1 MQLAVRKNARLRSAG
16 DMPKLSRP
24 APPAPIMQ
32 PAADDRRRRH
42 VRVVSVHVGVSD
54 WVAKQGEMLARYV
67 DLPFSLYT
75 SANDSLKARTLA
87 PSHQPCASA
96 SMALSPIG
104 CAQNATVHKWFVAT
118 GKAPAYVV
126 SHREA
131 IAAETSALSRCILN
145 AIASCDHGVQLHHL
159 AQRACDAEA
168 PEDDLLLFLDSD
180 AWPLAS
186 FRDYV
191 VPLLDAEDGVELV
204 AVRRSVEGMAL
215 WPHPSFAVTTC
226 GAWIRNNHSFSQP
239 PDDEDPAPHT
249 ERLTR
254 QIFDHSRGLL
264 CTTTTNPNPK
274 LDTGAPLW
282 RNYNGRSTKL
292 AALDRMNQLDIDPL
306 FYGVYGLNGVPIAYH
321 QGAGSR
327 HVATSKV
334 VPGPSVRFGV

>member
-1 MQLAVRKNARLRSAG
+1 M
-16 DMPKLSRP
+16 
-24 APPAPIMQ
+24 
-32 PAADDRRRRH
+32 
-42 VRVVSVHVGVSD
+42 
-54 WVAKQGEMLARYV
+54 
-67 DLPFSLYT
+67 T
-75 SANDSLKARTLA
+75 
-87 PSHQPCASA
+87 
-96 SMALSPIG
+96 LSPIG

-118 GKAPAYVV
+118 GKEPAYVV

-226 GAWIRNNHSFSQP
+226 GAWNRNNHSFSQP
-239 PDDEDPAPHT
+239 PDDEEPAPHT

-254 QIFDHSRGLL
+254 QIFDHSRGML
-264 CTTTTNPNPK
+264 CHDHYK

-282 RNYNGRSTKL
+282 RNYNDTSTNW

-306 FYGVYGLNGVPIAYH
+306 FYGVYGLKRRAYRVSPGRWLSARCHEQGSARTIKSRWLRRCGVQAR
-321 QGAGSR
+321 R
-327 HVATSKV
+327 HGTGRDGTAQ
-334 VPGPSVRFGV
+334 RH